1 MVGGTATTHKFN
13 LKDPRDLSAA
23 FRLSFS
29 GGWTHSANGALPNGS
44 NAYADTFFNPSIDNS
59 ANSSHLSYYSRTLVN
74 ESKIEMGCYSG
85 INYNQIAISFGGTT
99 YCNPN
104 NAGGD
109 IDVNFA
115 TNSQGFFLAS
125 RTSATAIMGQRNLT
139 QVTGLSNENRNNFK
153 IFIGTY
159 NNNGIPDAA
168 GYSSKQCAF
177 SSIGDGL
184 SSAEATNFYN
194 IVQAFQTTL
203 SRQV

>member
-1 MVGGTATTHKFN
+1 
-13 LKDPRDLSAA
+13 
-23 FRLSFS
+23 
-29 GGWTHSANGALPNGS
+29 
-44 NAYADTFFNPSIDNS
+44 
-59 ANSSHLSYYSRTLVN
+59 
-74 ESKIEMGCYSG
+74 
-85 INYNQIAISFGGTT
+85 
-99 YCNPN
+99 
-104 NAGGD
+104 
-109 IDVNFA
+109 
-115 TNSQGFFLAS
+115 
-125 RTSATAIMGQRNLT
+125 MGQRNLT